1 MLPLSVLFHTTNTIP
16 QGLSVAR
23 VCEMETKARQLNNR
37 RSKTKSY
44 SPACLRTVQIES
56 KTRRGNCEA
65 LRLEIPPPPALLPAW
80 LPPSLASP
88 LRPPPSA
95 LPPQCL
101 FRACASGRWRR
112 REGASGRPGGAEV
125 RRGRSLAARAA
136 VIISRKSQFHFHFP
150 TSRQREQQA
159 AARESVV
166 GTPGRSPSPRT
177 HSEPGGGPGVGGRG
191 RPGAST
197 VSGQKLAAVGEEGG
211 YLSLPPR
218 GYPKVG
224 RKEEEGGRGAEG
236 ALVIQVGG
244 RCKGCVAPL
253 FSEWVRIR
261 LTCPPPRTKEQ

>member
-1 MLPLSVLFHTTNTIP
+1 
-16 QGLSVAR
+16 
-23 VCEMETKARQLNNR
+23 METKARQLNNR

-125 RRGRSLAARAA
+125 RRRRSLAARAA
-136 VIISRKSQFHFHFP
+136 VIISRKVNFIF
-150 TSRQREQQA
+150 T
-159 AARESVV
+159 
-166 GTPGRSPSPRT
+166 SPRRGSGSNKRQLVSLLLAPRDAHPRGART
-177 HSEPGGGPGVGGRG
+177 RSRVGGRGGGPGATRRQHRFRPGARGGGRG
-191 RPGAST
+191 RRVPEPPS
-197 VSGQKLAAVGEEGG
+197 SGLPEGGEEGG
-211 YLSLPPR
+211 
-218 GYPKVG
+218 
-224 RKEEEGGRGAEG
+224 GGRQGSRGGACHPG
-236 ALVIQVGG
+236 GGQV
-244 RCKGCVAPL
+244 
-253 FSEWVRIR
+253 
-261 LTCPPPRTKEQ
+261 